1 MNRWGD
7 SVNEKLS
14 QYRRRALEY
23 WNKFSR
29 IHKILIVSI
38 IALMLFTIALVVYN
52 ASKTEYSVAF
62 KNLDQ
67 TDAAAIKEYLD
78 SRGIP
83 YRFTPDM
90 SAVGVPTKYVT
101 EVKAAAVQQNLIH
114 SGSIGFG
121 IFTQNIGS
129 FGMTDNQF
137 QVLKV
142 DALAGEIEK
151 LLYEYKGVT
160 KAVAVVNLPAE
171 KAFIDTEREKEASVA
186 VQLRFEPGYKPDTKQ
201 IDSMYRTVQMTL
213 PNLPLENIT
222 IGDPEGLLIPSFQGG
237 DTGYASTFEEQM
249 RIKRQI
255 EQDIRNNV
263 ESLLRPIMGPDSVVA
278 SVFATI
284 NFDKKNSIEQL
295 VTPVNPVTQKGI
307 EISLQEIQRSFSSE
321 GAAGSGGI
329 VGSGTEEIFNY
340 PSAQESGGSTNS
352 EEFEQ
357 IVNYEVNRITNEIVR
372 SPYAIVDL
380 TINVGIEPPDPSNPE
395 SLTQEMRDSVKQLL
409 VNIVGAAL
417 ANSGNQ
423 YTQQQL
429 EQKVL
434 VFAQPFLGKTA
445 GSAPTESTT
454 GNIWWIYAL
463 AGVAAAALLAVGSYT
478 LAKRRMQRL
487 EEETELAATA
497 PVVEDQL
504 ELENVSQEN
513 QMHKQLDNLAK
524 KRPEEFVN
532 LLRTWLAEE

>member
-1 MNRWGD
+1 
-7 SVNEKLS
+7 
-14 QYRRRALEY
+14 
-23 WNKFSR
+23 
-29 IHKILIVSI
+29 
-38 IALMLFTIALVVYN
+38 
-52 ASKTEYSVAF
+52 
-62 KNLDQ
+62 
-67 TDAAAIKEYLD
+67 
-78 SRGIP
+78 
-83 YRFTPDM
+83 
-90 SAVGVPTKYVT
+90 
-101 EVKAAAVQQNLIH
+101 
-114 SGSIGFG
+114 
-121 IFTQNIGS
+121 
-129 FGMTDNQF
+129 
-137 QVLKV
+137 
-142 DALAGEIEK
+142 
-151 LLYEYKGVT
+151 
-160 KAVAVVNLPAE
+160 
-171 KAFIDTEREKEASVA
+171 
-186 VQLRFEPGYKPDTKQ
+186 
-201 IDSMYRTVQMTL
+201 
-213 PNLPLENIT
+213 
-222 IGDPEGLLIPSFQGG
+222 
-237 DTGYASTFEEQM
+237 
-249 RIKRQI
+249 
-255 EQDIRNNV
+255 
-263 ESLLRPIMGPDSVVA
+263 MGPDSVVA